1 MFIKLKMFEIFS
13 EEHLSL
19 MKKFIAFLTEQFRKR
34 SPMPLTYQRNYYDY
48 DYYYVLFIYGNK

>member
-1 MFIKLKMFEIFS
+1 MFLLILFIKHEMFEIFS

-19 MKKFIAFLTEQFRKR
+19 MKKVIAFLTGQFRK
-34 SPMPLTYQRNYYDY
+34 RNYYDY